1 MAFMSSLLV
10 ILFAA
15 SLVVAGAPA
24 ASAQSGD
31 PIKIGVIQPLSG
43 PVAASGNFVRMGAE
57 IARDWI
63 NARGGVLGRPIALL
77 IEDNKSDPKEAA
89 TAAEKLIVKDK
100 VPIIMGAW
108 GSSMTLAAMP
118 KLEEY
123 GVPMVVETSSAS
135 TVTKRGNPWVFR
147 ISPPS
152 EMEALGLE
160 KYLKDLGIKK
170 ADFLAVNTD
179 WGRGAVAA
187 FGDSLKR
194 SGAGVGA
201 TEFMDQSATDMNA
214 QITKIKGDNG
224 DTLFLTTSVEQ
235 ITLVLKQA
243 QEQRLARKIITT
255 GGSSSP
261 SQLIKQAGPAAEGTY
276 HILFFLPWFPEAMP
290 DGKLAKAFVDE
301 WNKRG
306 FPFEGLTEG
315 FRGYDGIV
323 TAAEAIKLAGQT
335 DPKAVRDALW
345 KVNIMG
351 LNGPIKFEK
360 DGPAGKESGQ
370 SKPSIF
376 LVEIKDGKIAL
387 PAFAAKK

>member
-1 MAFMSSLLV
+1 MIRVCTVALLLFLA
-10 ILFAA
+10 IFAA
-15 SLVVAGAPA
+15 GPV
-24 ASAQSGD
+24 SAQQAEA
-31 PIKIGVIQPLSG
+31 IKIGVIQPLSG
-43 PVAASGNFVRMGAE
+43 PVAASGNYVRMGAE

-63 NARGGVLGRPIALL
+63 NSRGGVLGRQVQLL

-89 TAAEKLIVKDK
+89 TASEKLIVRDK
-100 VPIIMGAW
+100 VPVIVGAW

-123 GVPMVVETSSAS
+123 GVPMVVETSSAAS
-135 TVTKRGNPWVFR
+135 ITKRGNPWVFR

-160 KYLKDLGIKK
+160 KYLKDFGIKQ

-179 WGRGAVAA
+179 WGRGAAAA
-187 FGDSLKR
+187 FGDLLKR
-194 SGAGVGA
+194 SGASVGA
-201 TEFMDQSATDMNA
+201 TEFMDQAATDMNA
-214 QITKIKGDNG
+214 QITKIKAGSG
-224 DTLFLTTSVEQ
+224 DTLFVTTSVEQ

-243 QEQRLARKIITT
+243 QDQRLSRKVITT

-261 SQLIKQAGPAAEGTY
+261 SQLIKQAGPAADGTY

-301 WNKRG
+301 WAKRG
-306 FPFEGLTEG
+306 NPFEGLTEG
-315 FRGYDGIV
+315 FRGHDGV
-323 TAAEAIKLAGQT
+323 LTAAEAIKLAGKP
-335 DPKAVRDALW
+335 DPKAVREALW
-345 KVNIMG
+345 KVNVMG
-351 LNGPIKFEK
+351 VNGPIKFEK

-376 LVEIKDGKIAL
+376 IVQIKDGKIAL